1 MTKSRIPS
9 RHQWLQISG
18 SFPEPVIA
26 VSPGV
31 RTSPGLFPGPVIAG
45 KRKVF
50 PERRLAEKTAGPPPE
65 TAYKTFLGSFCEFYD
80 KM

>member
-1 MTKSRIPS
+1 MVANKRIFTGTGDCGQPRCADKPGAFPKS
-9 RHQWLQISG
+9 
-18 SFPEPVIA
+18 
-26 VSPGV
+26 
-31 RTSPGLFPGPVIAG
+31 VIAG